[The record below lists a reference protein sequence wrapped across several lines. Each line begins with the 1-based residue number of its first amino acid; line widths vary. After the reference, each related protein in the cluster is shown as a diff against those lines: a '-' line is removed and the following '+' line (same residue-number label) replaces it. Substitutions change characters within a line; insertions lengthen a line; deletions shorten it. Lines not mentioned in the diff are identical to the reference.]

1 MSINFFVWTYMFQ
14 KIQPCTYSIFLSHH
28 EWQRT
33 SWTLMSFLSQES
45 SNKKKT
51 SSKRCY
57 DQLIGVY
64 QDSSRLTLGLTNL
77 KVTETKNQWGRA
89 QKNTNPHTDSLGL
102 QERSQIGAKTSLVET
117 REVFRGWTLWRI
129 HGNYKKEDNII
140 LIEKLIEYCR
150 VKKGLLDNWSIWKIN
165 RGIVFSKRIGFDIL
179 VEISFL

>member
-1 MSINFFVWTYMFQ
+1 MTKDLLNLNEFSVTRELEQ
-14 KIQPCTYSIFLSHH
+14 
-28 EWQRT
+28 
-33 SWTLMSFLSQES
+33 
-45 SNKKKT
+45 KKT

-150 VKKGLLDNWSIWKIN
+150 RKKDYWIIGVFEKLIVGLFFRNE
-165 RGIVFSKRIGFDIL
+165 L
-179 VEISFL
+179 VSTF

>member
-1 MSINFFVWTYMFQ
+1 MTKDLLNLNEFSVTRELEQ
-14 KIQPCTYSIFLSHH
+14 
-28 EWQRT
+28 
-33 SWTLMSFLSQES
+33 
-45 SNKKKT
+45 KKT

-89 QKNTNPHTDSLGL
+89 QKKNTNPHTDSLGL

-140 LIEKLIEYCR
+140 LIEKLIEYCKG
-150 VKKGLLDNWSIWKIN
+150 KKKDYWIIGVFEKLIVGLFFRKE
-165 RGIVFSKRIGFDIL
+165 L
-179 VEISFL
+179 VSTF

>member
-1 MSINFFVWTYMFQ
+1 MRRGNFPSKVSRYLKPCHLKVTSFQ
-14 KIQPCTYSIFLSHH
+14 VSTHWQHKEEWFYYIF
-28 EWQRT
+28 WQRT

-140 LIEKLIEYCR
+140 LIEKLIE
-150 VKKGLLDNWSIWKIN
+150 
-165 RGIVFSKRIGFDIL
+165 
-179 VEISFL
+179 

>member
-1 MSINFFVWTYMFQ
+1 MTKDLLNLNEFSVTRELEQ
-14 KIQPCTYSIFLSHH
+14 
-28 EWQRT
+28 
-33 SWTLMSFLSQES
+33 
-45 SNKKKT
+45 KKT

-165 RGIVFSKRIGFDIL
+165 RGIVFRKKL
-179 VEISFL
+179 VSTF

>member
-1 MSINFFVWTYMFQ
+1 MKKVQTIATLSCLHYNLILQCQLTFLFELTCFK
-14 KIQPCTYSIFLSHH
+14 KIHPCSIFLSHH

-140 LIEKLIEYCR
+140 LIEKLIEYCG
-150 VKKGLLDNWSIWKIN
+150 VKK
-165 RGIVFSKRIGFDIL
+165 RIIG
-179 VEISFL
+179 

>member
-1 MSINFFVWTYMFQ
+1 MTKDLLNLNEFSVTRELEQ
-14 KIQPCTYSIFLSHH
+14 
-28 EWQRT
+28 
-33 SWTLMSFLSQES
+33 
-45 SNKKKT
+45 KKT

-150 VKKGLLDNWSIWKIN
+150 KKGLLDNWSTWKIN
-165 RGIVFSKRIGFDIL
+165 CGSVFETHWFRHFS
-179 VEISFL
+179 